1 MVESASWVLAGAA
14 LAPVLGFA
22 WLALAMDTHWQQV
35 HGQAATSTLCRRL
48 LRVLGSLLLAA
59 SLLLCLQADHA
70 SMAVLVWAM
79 LLAGAAALIA
89 LVLAWRPHWLRLLWP
104 LFPFSA

>member
-1 MVESASWVLAGAA
+1 MVESAAWMLAGAA
-14 LAPVLGFA
+14 LAALVGFA

-35 HGQAATSTLCRRL
+35 HGRAAPTALSRKLLRL
-48 LRVLGSLLLAA
+48 LGGLLLTA
-59 SLLLCLQADHA
+59 SLMLCLQADHA

-89 LVLAWRPHWLRLLWP
+89 FVLAWQPRWLRLLWP
-104 LFPFSA
+104 RLA

>member
-1 MVESASWVLAGAA
+1 MVESAMLAGAA
-14 LAPVLGFA
+14 LAAVLGFA

-35 HGQAATSTLCRRL
+35 HGQAAAPTLSRRL

-59 SLLLCLQADHA
+59 SLMLCLQADHA

-79 LLAGAAALIA
+79 LLAGSAVLIA
-89 LVLAWRPHWLRLLWP
+89 FVLAWQPRWLRLLW
-104 LFPFSA
+104 SA